1 MPAWI
6 PAAIG
11 ALGSLGSSVIG
22 NKGRKA
28 NESRAR
34 RWNLEQWHRQ
44 NRYNHP
50 IEQMARLKSAGLN
63 PNMIYG
69 SSPGSAVGNAGAVAP
84 GQAPDFKMSN
94 FVGEGI
100 NQFFDTK
107 VKQAQTN
114 NLDSQAQLNSATAIL
129 RMHDAGFRGQEL
141 KNLIEQSPS
150 LNKMVEMNAQIAEFK
165 RDLEKGVTPEKIQQA
180 ITKTTAD
187 KIALQVAQAGLDR
200 INQGFIKGDTLGNLI
215 SGIFN
220 LDMRN
225 ETDRTTAQIIIG
237 TIAGSQVLANLAN
250 LFPSLKSLLPGKKPD
265 KPKRKIKSIEFID

>member
-44 NRYNHP
+44 NKYNHP

-100 NQFFDTK
+100 NQFFDTR

-114 NLDSQAQLNSATAIL
+114 NLDAQAQLNSATAVL
-129 RMHDAGFRGQEL
+129 RMHDAGFRGH
-141 KNLIEQSPS
+141 
-150 LNKMVEMNAQIAEFK
+150 KMVEMNAQIAEFK
-165 RDLEKGVTPEKIQQA
+165 RDLEKGVTPEKIKQSV
-180 ITKTTAD
+180 TKSQAD
-187 KIALQVAQAGLDR
+187 KIAMQVALAGLNR
-200 INQGFIKGDTLGNLI
+200 ANEGFIKGDTLGNVV
-215 SGIFN
+215 SGVFG

-225 ETDRTTAQIIIG
+225 KDDREIAQIVMGIVL
-237 TIAGSQVLANLAN
+237 GSQVLGNFAK
-250 LFPSLKSLLPGKKPD
+250 FIPGLSKYFSKNP
-265 KPKRKIKSIEFID
+265 KTPKTPKRKIKSIEFLPE